1 MARLALEKVVVL
13 LLVFVVAIL
22 VIVLLLKNVPV
33 LKKAI
38 TSPFSE
44 ETNQTKILEGEPA
57 FFSQFIEDYKKCKL
71 SPSTDCFC
79 QITFPS
85 TSENHVMEIINN
97 PSSKKTA
104 VTLYSNAELS
114 SCGTISPV
122 GKLNT
127 SLPIYIENDLAYFEN
142 VYTSPSIINTGEF
155 NVPNFEDFTDVE
167 RLYLYKEELCTT
179 KDVKGSDDIDFSKGI
194 LYKFDNERT
203 AFLSENYNLR
213 RCDSV
218 PNIIEA
224 NEEFARLSKLIK
236 ECSQTQCAY
245 PVKIPEN
252 FKFVVEEQQ
261 LKLKYKDSII
271 KSVNFEKPF
280 CLFTHFSLTKREER
294 DLPPAF
300 DLSEYLQIDVYHS
313 QDKICLLPYTE
324 ELAKEKQIALSR
336 EIINEPLIPLE

>member
-1 MARLALEKVVVL
+1 MTRLALEKVIVL

-57 FFSQFIEDYKKCKL
+57 FFSQFVEDYKKCKL

-85 TSENHVMEIINN
+85 TSENYIIEIINN

-127 SLPIYIENDLAYFEN
+127 SLPVYIENDLTYFEN
-142 VYTSPSIINTGEF
+142 VFTSPSITHTGEF
-155 NVPNFEDFTDVE
+155 NVPDFADFTDVE
-167 RLYLYKEELCTT
+167 GLYLYKTELCTT
-179 KDVKGSDDIDFSKGI
+179 KDVAGSDDIDFSRGI

-203 AFLSENYNLR
+203 AFLSENYDLR

-252 FKFVVEEQQ
+252 FKFVVEEQR
-261 LKLKYKDSII
+261 LKLKYKDNII
-271 KSVNFEKPF
+271 KSINFEKQL
-280 CLFTHFSLTKREER
+280 CLFTHFSLAKREER
-294 DLPPAF
+294 SLPKSF
-300 DLSEYLQIDVYHS
+300 DFSQYLQVDIYPS
-313 QDKICLLPYTE
+313 ENKLCLLPYTE
-324 ELAKEKQIALSR
+324 ELAREKQIAQSR
-336 EIINEPLIPLE
+336 SINEPLIPAN